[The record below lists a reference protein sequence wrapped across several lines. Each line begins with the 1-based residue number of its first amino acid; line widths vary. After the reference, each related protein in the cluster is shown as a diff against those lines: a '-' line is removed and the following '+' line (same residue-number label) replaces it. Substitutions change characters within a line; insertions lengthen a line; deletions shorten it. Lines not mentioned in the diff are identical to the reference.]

1 MRLCSADPVRALLQH
16 ALSFERLAR
25 PRRRCSATIFGTPVA
40 TCSSL
45 TSPHTVCAPH
55 RRWPSHGCRRGL
67 STPCAAEHQWF
78 KPSTLA
84 CGYHAQQHLAER
96 PAHSAT
102 CNGRGQALRG
112 TVAEHPWLKPSG
124 YHAQQHVAERPA
136 HSARSC
142 SNGRTWPRGCCS
154 MCSYTVWRLPAQRAV
169 RRCGSQADVANK
181 MGRKR

>member
-67 STPCAAEHQWF
+67 STPCAAEHQWL
-78 KPSTLA
+78 KPSTLG

-96 PAHSAT
+96 PAHRAA
-102 CNGRGQALRG
+102 CNGKGHALG
-112 TVAEHPWLKPSG
+112 GLST
-124 YHAQQHVAERPA
+124 HVAERSA
-136 HSARSC
+136 HSVCNCKA
-142 SNGRTWPRGCCS
+142 
-154 MCSYTVWRLPAQRAV
+154 MCSLHEVWCLPALRAV
-169 RRCGSQADVANK
+169 EIGVDRKRMPQNGSQGVTICCWVH
-181 MGRKR
+181 